1 MERREELA
9 EYIARM
15 EFQAFDQVQNEG
27 GRAACQDDFET
38 FRIMRISQYLT
49 WTEEMQEQYIREFE
63 ENLAA
68 GRNLIEEKYARMM
81 ESTAPEEYAA
91 LADRL
96 PVCSEEQKQIV
107 EQIVALQVEWMEEFR
122 QQYPHLAF
130 AARTIHTAEDTPW
143 NTSYET
149 YLRGELLTYSD
160 TLLILYG
167 RFVAGL
173 AASGQ
178 NLAKLTISN
187 TVRLYGYGSLEEA
200 EQDS

>member
-1 MERREELA
+1 
-9 EYIARM
+9 M

-27 GRAACQDDFET
+27 GRAECQDDFDT
-38 FRIMRISQYLT
+38 FRLMRISQYLT

-63 ENLAA
+63 ENLAV

-96 PVCSEEQKQIV
+96 PVCSEEKKQII

-122 QQYPHLAF
+122 QRYPRLAF
-130 AARTIHTAEDTPW
+130 AARSIHTSEDTPW

-160 TLLILYG
+160 TLLVLYG
-167 RFVAGL
+167 RFVAEL
-173 AASGQ
+173 AAKGQ
-178 NLAKLTISN
+178 NLAELTISN
-187 TVRLYGYGSLEEA
+187 TVHLYGYGSLEEA
-200 EQDS
+200 EENR

>member
-27 GRAACQDDFET
+27 GRAECQDDFDT

-91 LADRL
+91 LAARL
-96 PVCSEEQKQIV
+96 PVCSEEKKQII

-122 QQYPHLAF
+122 QRYPRLAF
-130 AARTIHTAEDTPW
+130 AARSIHTSEDTPW

-160 TLLILYG
+160 TLLVLYG
-167 RFVAGL
+167 RFVAEL
-173 AASGQ
+173 AAKGQ
-178 NLAKLTISN
+178 NLAELTISN
-187 TVRLYGYGSLEEA
+187 TVHLYGYGSLEEA
-200 EQDS
+200 EENR